1 MILVRVRDEDR
12 VKRTIRNRSIMR
24 ERCFTLLFRMQ
35 PRVKHQ
41 FLTRQLQEIR
51 IRANLGLPGQINKS
65 HSLLCEIQVRRNFP
79 RSATS
84 PNLVNSRLETKSNV
98 MGSLNVISD
107 SNRSM
112 GF

>member
-41 FLTRQLQEIR
+41 FLATQLQEIR

-65 HSLLCEIQVRRNFP
+65 HSLLCQDPSSPKPP
-79 RSATS
+79 RCGDVSKS
-84 PNLVNSRLETKSNV
+84 SEFRLETKSYV
-98 MGSLNVISD
+98 L
-107 SNRSM
+107 R
-112 GF
+112 F